1 MSPSFVC
8 LSGSYLEPREWLMTV
23 SYRRYHAFRDYQ
35 GDRDLPVPSPPEIY
49 ADTHVNIVDFM
60 VTRALTSRFSVSLEM
75 PFEWASRT
83 TYLEHD
89 GDSLH
94 TMRSRGFGDA
104 RIFGNVWVL
113 DPVKNSHQNVSLKVG
128 LKTPS
133 GARAVKDNSFRET
146 GPVLRPVDPA
156 IQPATG
162 GWGVVLGAQGFKS
175 VLKSAFVYF
184 DGTYLI
190 NPKEM
195 NGTESAFA
203 DRPEITG
210 GDIGYMVDSVPDQ
223 YQARVG
229 ISQGI
234 LPRYGLAGTIG
245 LRTDGLP
252 AHDWF
257 GGSDG
262 YRLPGYTISLE
273 PGVTVS
279 QGKNFFSV
287 SVPITVKGHG
297 SVSVA
302 DHRTSSPYAGIVT
315 LADHQMVFSYSRR
328 F

>member
-1 MSPSFVC
+1 MRHVISRYFVVNRKLWLKGLAVALFVFCSPHNAVSQGCPPSTLMSPSFVC

-75 PFEWASRT
+75 PFEWASRA

-89 GDSLH
+89 GVSLH

-162 GWGVVLGAQGFKS
+162 GWGVVLGAQG
-175 VLKSAFVYF
+175 
-184 DGTYLI
+184 
-190 NPKEM
+190 
-195 NGTESAFA
+195 
-203 DRPEITG
+203 
-210 GDIGYMVDSVPDQ
+210 
-223 YQARVG
+223 
-229 ISQGI
+229 
-234 LPRYGLAGTIG
+234 
-245 LRTDGLP
+245 
-252 AHDWF
+252 
-257 GGSDG
+257 
-262 YRLPGYTISLE
+262 
-273 PGVTVS
+273 
-279 QGKNFFSV
+279 
-287 SVPITVKGHG
+287 
-297 SVSVA
+297 
-302 DHRTSSPYAGIVT
+302 
-315 LADHQMVFSYSRR
+315 
-328 F
+328 